1 MSPLA
6 RDILDSMRTPE
17 PVTFADLT
25 DALVAIL
32 FSVGLVFFAGWTTKE
47 IWDEQEAERIAAL
60 PKRVIERPQPKPIFA
75 CHDRVEWDRMCKG
88 RRRSI

>member
-17 PVTFADLT
+17 PVTFANLT
-25 DALVAIL
+25 DAFIAVVCA
-32 FSVGLVFFAGWTTKE
+32 VGLTFLAGWTAKE
-47 IWDEQEAERIAAL
+47 KYDEQEAERIAQL

-75 CHDRVEWDRMCKG
+75 CHDRVEWDRICKG